1 MSQLR
6 EWIGKALLLTAA
18 AGLLAAPAGCIDTDP
33 VSFVPQDT
41 AENNPGEQGS
51 NDVRGELDVL
61 LGEPVEG
68 DATDSGSN
76 DGIR

>member
-6 EWIGKALLLTAA
+6 EWMGKGLVLAAA

-41 AENNPGEQGS
+41 TEHNPGEQGS
-51 NDVRGELDVL
+51 NDLRGELDVRL
-61 LGEPVEG
+61 EHTVERDG
-68 DATDSGSN
+68 AESESTDGV
-76 DGIR
+76 R